1 MGLFGFRKTCFAL
14 FAASWVAACNRDVPT
29 YVGEGS
35 YAPRAVRLGATR
47 EGLTFDEEMLRVA
60 SAAPGFAGYFV
71 DATGDFVV
79 AMNSA
84 ADVDIV
90 LAALDEHHARVS
102 GQMMVVPLR
111 SLSALRVKRVDFSFD
126 QLYHARTAVTSLLN
140 DADITQVDIDE
151 VANRVVIG
159 VDRESALPTMRM
171 KLQARGLASRVQ
183 VEVVGRTTESANLQ
197 GYVRPVPSG
206 VQINRGSGVDGSCSL
221 GYNAYYRNNEGTY
234 DGERYFLTASHCTDS
249 VGFNGAN
256 VFGQPDIAFPIGV
269 EVSDPPFFSNA
280 TNSACPTAARCRYS
294 DAALVRWYKDSLGAS
309 PWRYGEFPTVG
320 SSVPFTISGYRQVL
334 YAAPSWDASMQA
346 LYVGLP
352 IEKTGRKTGR
362 TTGTIS
368 HTCVTTRVYSTM
380 QAGAATD
387 RWLLCQFQATNL
399 GSDGGDSGG
408 PVYKKDGSGHMN
420 PALGLLWGKSYV
432 NNAVA
437 NNGIR
442 TTFSW
447 LYLAVAEISTDMGG
461 GWLEYIRP
469 MWGVPGYW

>member
-1 MGLFGFRKTCFAL
+1 MIGGKCVATLLPISCGGSVGLFGFRKTCFAL

-159 VDRESALPTMRM
+159 VD
-171 KLQARGLASRVQ
+171 
-183 VEVVGRTTESANLQ
+183 
-197 GYVRPVPSG
+197 
-206 VQINRGSGVDGSCSL
+206 
-221 GYNAYYRNNEGTY
+221 
-234 DGERYFLTASHCTDS
+234 
-249 VGFNGAN
+249 
-256 VFGQPDIAFPIGV
+256 
-269 EVSDPPFFSNA
+269 
-280 TNSACPTAARCRYS
+280 
-294 DAALVRWYKDSLGAS
+294 
-309 PWRYGEFPTVG
+309 
-320 SSVPFTISGYRQVL
+320 
-334 YAAPSWDASMQA
+334 
-346 LYVGLP
+346 
-352 IEKTGRKTGR
+352 
-362 TTGTIS
+362 
-368 HTCVTTRVYSTM
+368 
-380 QAGAATD
+380 
-387 RWLLCQFQATNL
+387 
-399 GSDGGDSGG
+399 
-408 PVYKKDGSGHMN
+408 
-420 PALGLLWGKSYV
+420 
-432 NNAVA
+432 
-437 NNGIR
+437 
-442 TTFSW
+442 
-447 LYLAVAEISTDMGG
+447 
-461 GWLEYIRP
+461 
-469 MWGVPGYW
+469 